1 MCQSGVRSRLSGC
14 KATCLWLSLW
24 ISDSEFSITS
34 WYPDSLIFI
43 YYFPVLIH
51 LISYHYFFLFPIF
64 FPLIFYHYF
73 TIFVSFLSFQRTIS
87 QIYLSSLSLYN
98 FGFIFDVRELAPS
111 LLADIAL
118 FQSIVGKKARSLLIF
133 IFAILLYKNLH
144 LSKLLYKIFS
154 IIL

>member
-1 MCQSGVRSRLSGC
+1 MSLTLSESLTVSSRLPHDIQ
-14 KATCLWLSLW
+14 T
-24 ISDSEFSITS
+24 
-34 WYPDSLIFI
+34 LILI
-43 YYFPVLIH
+43 YYFLSSDS
-51 LISYHYFFLFPIF
+51 SYLLSLFLPFPHLFPTYLLSLFHYLCF
-64 FPLIFYHYF
+64 FSVVSENYF
-73 TIFVSFLSFQRTIS
+73 SN
-87 QIYLSSLSLYN
+87 LSSLSLYN

-133 IFAILLYKNLH
+133 IFAILLYKNRH